1 MRPSVGAWGM
11 NRNNIELKIFGL
23 IVGMAAI
30 MVLVAAGLLFTATRQ
45 ADLRERQYEQNLVA
59 NGLRQRGREV
69 QTALNPYVIWDEA
82 IHKLDNDFDLGW
94 ANQNIGTSIGG
105 ALGHSVVFV
114 LDADNRPIYGHM
126 NGTDVSP
133 QSFSLY
139 APRAQHLIDKV
150 RAIETDPAK
159 VARLRAVHVS
169 RVELVG
175 REPVMITVS
184 LVRPDLK
191 AKTRGARAPLVISG
205 MPVASSVVMAFS
217 ERFLLKNA
225 RIEIVPASQ
234 IKSES
239 AQALMGRAPD
249 GRGIVLRWDPRRP
262 GAELLQQ
269 ATPILAL
276 AALAAGIGAVMLF
289 RVTRRAAKKLLL
301 SEAEAKHLALHDP
314 LTGLANRTLFTD
326 RLIHAHALLRRKPGY
341 LGVLCVDLDRFKEVN
356 DTYGHDAGDQ
366 VIREVARRLQV
377 ICRETDTICRL
388 GGDEFAIIQPDTTPA
403 GCATLAQRVVEGL
416 SGDLDLSIGRAE
428 LSCSVGVAVVSDADH
443 GQAEM
448 LRQADV
454 ALYRAKEAGRGRYC
468 FFEPEMD
475 AALRLRKGLE
485 RDLRAAI
492 DQERLTV
499 AYQPLTDARG
509 VILGVEAL
517 ARWHDPERGDIS
529 PAIFIPLA
537 ESTGLIAAIGR
548 SVFRRACYDS
558 LRWSGLEVS
567 VNVSALQLSSPGF
580 VDEIEQIL
588 AETGA
593 QAAGFVLEI
602 TETALLKDS
611 DGVHEALRRIKR
623 LGFRL
628 ALDDF
633 GTGYASLAY
642 LRRHPIDKLKID
654 RSFVSTLSPDGETT
668 SVAGAIISLAKSLG
682 LKTTAE
688 GVETQ
693 EQLDKVVSLGGVVMQ
708 GYHFARPM
716 PASSVA
722 TYLAE
727 EAAIAIARNGLRPS
741 AAQRAAR
748 LSTGRASCWRDG
760 LNYHC

>member
-1 MRPSVGAWGM
+1 M

-23 IVGMAAI
+23 IVCMATGMI
-30 MVLVAAGLLFTATRQ
+30 LLAAGLLFTATRQ
-45 ADLRERQYEQNLVA
+45 ADLRERQYEQTLVG

-82 IHKLDNDFDLGW
+82 IHKLDNNFDLEW
-94 ANQNIGTSIGG
+94 ASQNVGASIGG
-105 ALGHSVVFV
+105 ALGYSVVFV
-114 LDADNRPIYGHM
+114 LDANNQPIYGHI
-126 NGTDVSP
+126 NGTDVDP
-133 QSFSLY
+133 MSFCVY
-139 APRAQHLIDKV
+139 AAQTQRLIDQV
-150 RAIETDPAK
+150 RAIEADPVK
-159 VARLRAVHVS
+159 VAKLRAVHKG
-169 RVELVG
+169 RVELIG
-175 REPVMITVS
+175 EEPVMITVS

-191 AKTRGARAPLVISG
+191 AKTLGPRGPLIVSG
-205 MPVASSVVMAFS
+205 LPVASSIVKAFS
-217 ERFLLKNA
+217 ERFLLKDA
-225 RIEIVPASQ
+225 RIEVVPASE
-234 IKSES
+234 IKGEN

-249 GRGIVLRWDPRRP
+249 GRGIVLRWTPRKP
-262 GAELLQQ
+262 GGDLLRQ
-269 ATPILAL
+269 ATPILCLAFL
-276 AALAAGIGAVMLF
+276 AAATGLVLLF

-326 RLIHAHALLRRKPGY
+326 RLVHAHALLRRKPGY
-341 LGVLCVDLDRFKEVN
+341 LGVLCIDLDRFKEVN
-356 DTYGHDAGDQ
+356 DSYGHDAGDQ
-366 VIREVARRLQV
+366 VIREVARRLKQ

-416 SGDLDLSIGRAE
+416 SGELDLTIGRAE
-428 LSCSVGVAVVSDADH
+428 LSCSVGVAVVSDAEQ

-475 AALRLRKGLE
+475 AALRLRKMLE

-492 DQERLTV
+492 EQERLTV

-509 VILGVEAL
+509 VITGVEAL

-537 ESTGLIAAIGR
+537 EATGLIAAIGR
-548 SVFRRACYDS
+548 LVFRRACYDS

-567 VNVSALQLSSPGF
+567 VNVSALQLSAAGF
-580 VDEIEQIL
+580 VDEVEGIL

-593 QAAGFVLEI
+593 QASSIVLEI

-611 DGVHEALRRIKR
+611 DGVHEALRRLKR
-623 LGFRL
+623 LRIPL

-654 RSFVSTLSPDGETT
+654 RSFVSNLTPDSEAA
-668 SVAGAIISLAKSLG
+668 SVAAAIISLARSLG

-693 EQLDKVVSLGGVVMQ
+693 AQFDILVKLGCVEFQ
-708 GYHFARPM
+708 GFLLGRPM
-716 PASSVA
+716 PAD
-722 TYLAE
+722 
-727 EAAIAIARNGLRPS
+727 AIAGVREQRSKPSREAVSTKARR
-741 AAQRAAR
+741 
-748 LSTGRASCWRDG
+748 
-760 LNYHC
+760 

>member
-1 MRPSVGAWGM
+1 M

-23 IVGMAAI
+23 IVGMAAGMI
-30 MVLVAAGLLFTATRQ
+30 LLAAGLLVTAARQ
-45 ADLRERQYEQNLVA
+45 ADLREREYEQSLVG
-59 NGLRQRGREV
+59 NGMRQRAREV
-69 QTALNPYVIWDEA
+69 QATLNPYIVWDEA
-82 IHKLDNDFDLGW
+82 IHKLDNDFDVNW
-94 ANQNIGTSIGG
+94 ASQNIGASIGG
-105 ALGHSVVFV
+105 PLGYSAVFV

-133 QSFSLY
+133 VSFAIYS
-139 APRAQHLIDKV
+139 AQAQRLIKLV
-150 RAIETDPAK
+150 RHIETDPVEVAK
-159 VARLRAVHVS
+159 LHAVHKG
-169 RVELVG
+169 RVELVNG
-175 REPVMITVS
+175 EPVMITVS

-191 AKTRGARAPLVISG
+191 AKTNGARAPLIVSG
-205 MPVASSVVMAFS
+205 MPLASSVAKAFS

-225 RIEIVPASQ
+225 RIEVVPANE
-234 IKSES
+234 IKDHIA
-239 AQALMGRAPD
+239 AQTLMGKTPD

-262 GAELLQQ
+262 GAELLRQ
-269 ATPILAL
+269 ATPLLLLAFL
-276 AALAAGIGAVMLF
+276 ATAIGAVMMF

-341 LGVLCVDLDRFKEVN
+341 LSVLCIDLDRFKEVN
-356 DTYGHDAGDQ
+356 DSYGHDAGDQ
-366 VIREVARRLQV
+366 VIREVARRLKV
-377 ICRETDTICRL
+377 ICRDTDTICRL
-388 GGDEFAIIQPDTTPA
+388 GGDEFAIIQPDTTPSGA
-403 GCATLAQRVVEGL
+403 ATLAQRVVEGL
-416 SGDLDLSIGRAE
+416 SGELDLTIGRAE
-428 LSCSVGVAVVSDADH
+428 LSCSVGVAVVSDAEY

-454 ALYRAKEAGRGRYC
+454 ALYRAKEAGRGRYA

-475 AALRLRKGLE
+475 AALRLRKALE

-492 DQERLTV
+492 EQERLTV
-499 AYQPLTDARG
+499 AYQPLTDVRG
-509 VILGVEAL
+509 VITGVEAL
-517 ARWHDPERGDIS
+517 ARWNDPERGDIS

-567 VNVSALQLSSPGF
+567 VNVSALQLSAAGF
-580 VDEIEQIL
+580 VDEVEEIL
-588 AETGA
+588 LETGA
-593 QAAGFVLEI
+593 QAANFVLEI

-623 LGFRL
+623 MGFRL

-654 RSFVSTLSPDGETT
+654 RSFVSNLSPDSEAS
-668 SVAGAIISLAKSLG
+668 SVASAIISLAKTLG

-693 EQLDKVVSLGGVVMQ
+693 AQFDILAKLGCVEFQ
-708 GYHFARPM
+708 GFLLGRPM
-716 PASSVA
+716 PAD
-722 TYLAE
+722 
-727 EAAIAIARNGLRPS
+727 AIAGVREARLRPRQTVS
-741 AAQRAAR
+741 PRR
-748 LSTGRASCWRDG
+748 RR
-760 LNYHC
+760 

>member
-1 MRPSVGAWGM
+1 MS
-11 NRNNIELKIFGL
+11 RNNIELKIFGL
-23 IVGMAAI
+23 IVGMAAA
-30 MVLVAAGLLFTATRQ
+30 MVLLAAGLLFTATRQ
-45 ADLRERQYEQNLVA
+45 ADLRERQYEQTLVG
-59 NGLRQRGREV
+59 NGLRQRGKEV
-69 QTALNPYVIWDEA
+69 QTSLNPYVIWDEA
-82 IHKLDNDFDLGW
+82 IHKLDNDFDLAW
-94 ANQNIGTSIGG
+94 ANQNIGASIGG
-105 ALGHSVVFV
+105 ALGYSVVFV

-133 QSFSLY
+133 ESFSLY
-139 APRAQHLIDKV
+139 AAQTQRLIDRV
-150 RAIETDPAK
+150 RAIETDPVK
-159 VARLRAVHVS
+159 VAELRAVHVS
-169 RVELVG
+169 RVELIG

-191 AKTRGARAPLVISG
+191 AKTRGARAPLVVSG
-205 MPVASSVVMAFS
+205 MPVASSVVTAFS

-225 RIEIVPASQ
+225 RIEIIPASE
-234 IKSES
+234 IKGEN
-239 AQALMGRAPD
+239 AQALLGHAPD
-249 GRGIVLRWDPRRP
+249 GRGIVLRWDPRKP
-262 GAELLQQ
+262 GAELLDQ
-269 ATPILAL
+269 ATPILSL
-276 AALAAGIGAVMLF
+276 AALAAAIGAVLLF
-289 RVTRRAAKKLLL
+289 RITRRAAKKLLL

-326 RLIHAHALLRRKPGY
+326 RLVHAHALLRRKPGY
-341 LGVLCVDLDRFKEVN
+341 LGVLCIDLDRFKEVN
-356 DTYGHDAGDQ
+356 DSYGHDAGDQ
-366 VIREVARRLQV
+366 VIREVARRLKQ

-416 SGDLDLSIGRAE
+416 SGELDLSIGRAE
-428 LSCSVGVAVVSDADH
+428 LSCSVGVAVVSDADQ

-509 VILGVEAL
+509 VIQGVEAL

-567 VNVSALQLSSPGF
+567 VNVSALQLSAPGF

-588 AETGA
+588 LETGA
-593 QAAGFVLEI
+593 QASGFVLEI

-654 RSFVSTLSPDGETT
+654 RSFVSNLSPDGEAV

-693 EQLDKVVSLGGVVMQ
+693 GQFDTLAKLGCVEFQ
-708 GYHFARPM
+708 GFLLGRPM
-716 PASSVA
+716 PAD
-722 TYLAE
+722 E
-727 EAAIAIARNGLRPS
+727 IA
-741 AAQRAAR
+741 AAR
-748 LSTGRASCWRDG
+748 EARQALADAAKVSSRPRR
-760 LNYHC
+760 

>member
-1 MRPSVGAWGM
+1 M
-11 NRNNIELKIFGL
+11 NRNSLELKIFGL
-23 IVGMAAI
+23 IVGMAAGMI
-30 MVLVAAGLLFTATRQ
+30 LLAACLLLTTTRQ
-45 ADLRERQYEQNLVA
+45 ADLRERQYEQTLVV

-69 QTALNPYVIWDEA
+69 QNTLNPYVIWDEA
-82 IHKLDNDFDLGW
+82 IHKLDNSFDLDW
-94 ANQNIGTSIGG
+94 ASQNIGASIGG
-105 ALGHSVVFV
+105 ALGYSVVFV

-126 NGTDVSP
+126 NGTDVAP
-133 QSFSLY
+133 ESFGIY
-139 APRAQHLIDKV
+139 AAQTQRLINRV
-150 RAIETDPAK
+150 RAIETDPAQ
-159 VARLRAVHVS
+159 VAQLRAVHKS
-169 RVELVG
+169 RVELVNG
-175 REPVMITVS
+175 EPVMITVS

-191 AKTRGARAPLVISG
+191 AKLRGARAPLIVSG
-205 MPVASSVVMAFS
+205 IPVANSVAQAFA

-225 RIEIVPASQ
+225 RVEVVPASE
-234 IKSES
+234 IKGEN

-249 GRGIVLRWDPRRP
+249 GRGIVLRWDPRQP
-262 GAELLQQ
+262 GAELLRQ
-269 ATPILAL
+269 ATPLLVLAFTA
-276 AALAAGIGAVMLF
+276 AALCAVLMF

-326 RLIHAHALLRRKPGY
+326 RLIHAHALLRRKSGY
-341 LGVLCVDLDRFKEVN
+341 LSVLCIDLDRFKEVN
-356 DTYGHDAGDQ
+356 DSYGHDAGDQ
-366 VIREVARRLQV
+366 VIREVARRLKG
-377 ICRETDTICRL
+377 ICRDTDTICRL

-403 GCATLAQRVVEGL
+403 GAAALAQRVVEGL
-416 SGDLDLSIGRAE
+416 SGELDLTIGRSE
-428 LSCSVGVAVVSDADH
+428 LSCSVGVAVVSDADQ

-475 AALRLRKGLE
+475 AALRLRKALE
-485 RDLRAAI
+485 SDLRAAI
-492 DQERLTV
+492 EQERLTV
-499 AYQPLTDARG
+499 AYQPLTDVRG
-509 VILGVEAL
+509 VITGVEAL
-517 ARWHDPERGDIS
+517 ARWNDAERGDIS

-537 ESTGLIAAIGR
+537 ESGGLISAIGR

-567 VNVSALQLSSPGF
+567 VNVSALQLSSASF
-580 VDEIEQIL
+580 VDEIERIL

-593 QAAGFVLEI
+593 HAADFVLEI

-623 LGFRL
+623 MGLRL

-654 RSFVSTLSPDGETT
+654 RSFVSALSTDREAS

-693 EQLDKVVSLGGVVMQ
+693 AQFDILAKLGCVEFQ
-708 GYHFARPM
+708 GFLLGRPM
-716 PASSVA
+716 AADAIAGVREASS
-722 TYLAE
+722 
-727 EAAIAIARNGLRPS
+727 
-741 AAQRAAR
+741 AAR
-748 LSTGRASCWRDG
+748 KALPRVRRV
-760 LNYHC
+760 

>member
-1 MRPSVGAWGM
+1 M

-23 IVGMAAI
+23 IVGMAAA
-30 MVLVAAGLLFTATRQ
+30 MVLLAAGLLFTATRQ
-45 ADLRERQYEQNLVA
+45 ADLRERQYEQTLVG
-59 NGLRQRGREV
+59 NGLRQRGKEV

-82 IHKLDNDFDLGW
+82 IHKLDNDFDLAW

-105 ALGHSVVFV
+105 ALGYSAVFV

-126 NGTDVSP
+126 NGTDVAP
-133 QSFSLY
+133 ASFDIY
-139 APRAQHLIDKV
+139 AAQTQRLIDQV
-150 RAIETDPAK
+150 RAIETDPVK
-159 VARLRAVHVS
+159 VAKMRAVHVT
-169 RVELVG
+169 RVELIG
-175 REPVMITVS
+175 REPVLVTVS

-191 AKTRGARAPLVISG
+191 ARTRGARAPLVVSG
-205 MPVASSVVMAFS
+205 MPVASSVVKAFS

-225 RIEIVPASQ
+225 RIEIIPASE
-234 IKSES
+234 IKGEH
-239 AQALMGRAPD
+239 AQTLMGRAPD
-249 GRGIVLRWDPRRP
+249 GRRIVLRWDPRKP
-262 GAELLQQ
+262 GAELLRQ
-269 ATPILAL
+269 ATPILSL
-276 AALAAGIGAVMLF
+276 AALAAGIGAMMLF

-326 RLIHAHALLRRKPGY
+326 RLVHAHALLRRKPGY

-356 DTYGHDAGDQ
+356 DSYGHDAGDQ
-366 VIREVARRLQV
+366 VIREVARRLQA

-416 SGDLDLSIGRAE
+416 SGELDLSIGRAE
-428 LSCSVGVAVVSDADH
+428 LSCSVGVAVVSDADQ

-517 ARWHDPERGDIS
+517 ARWNDPERGDIS

-548 SVFRRACYDS
+548 LVFRRACYDS

-567 VNVSALQLSSPGF
+567 VNVSALQLSLPGF

-593 QAAGFVLEI
+593 EASGFVLEI

-611 DGVHEALRRIKR
+611 DGVHDALRRIKR

-654 RSFVSTLSPDGETT
+654 RSFVSNLSPDVEAT

-693 EQLDKVVSLGGVVMQ
+693 GQFDTLVKLGCVEFQ
-708 GYHFARPM
+708 GFLLARPM
-716 PASSVA
+716 PAH
-722 TYLAE
+722 E
-727 EAAIAIARNGLRPS
+727 IA
-741 AAQRAAR
+741 AAR
-748 LSTGRASCWRDG
+748 ETRQALANAAKVSSRPRR
-760 LNYHC
+760 

>member
-1 MRPSVGAWGM
+1 M

-23 IVGMAAI
+23 IVGMAVA
-30 MVLVAAGLLFTATRQ
+30 MGLVAAGLLFTATRQ
-45 ADLRERQYEQNLVA
+45 ADLRERQYEQGLVG
-59 NGLRQRGREV
+59 NGLRQRAKEV
-69 QTALNPYVIWDEA
+69 QTSLNPYVIWDEA
-82 IHKLDNDFDLGW
+82 IHKLDNQFDLAW
-94 ANQNIGTSIGG
+94 ANQNIGSSIGG
-105 ALGHSVVFV
+105 ALGYSVVFV
-114 LDADNRPIYGHM
+114 LDADNRPIYGHI

-133 QSFSLY
+133 RAFDAY
-139 APRAQHLIDKV
+139 AAQTKTLVDQI

-159 VARLRAVHVS
+159 VAKMRAVHVS
-169 RVELVG
+169 RVELIG
-175 REPVMITVS
+175 NEPVMITVS

-191 AKTRGARAPLVISG
+191 GKTRGARAPLVVSG
-205 MPVASSVVMAFS
+205 MPVANSVVRAFS
-217 ERFLLKNA
+217 ERFLLKNT
-225 RIEIVPASQ
+225 RIEIVPASE
-234 IKSES
+234 IKGEN
-239 AQALMGRAPD
+239 AQTLLGLAPD

-269 ATPILAL
+269 ATPILGL
-276 AALAAGIGAVMLF
+276 AALAAGIGAMMLF

-326 RLIHAHALLRRKPGY
+326 RLVHAHALLRRKPGY
-341 LGVLCVDLDRFKEVN
+341 LGVLCLDLDRFKEVN
-356 DTYGHDAGDQ
+356 DSYGHDAGDQ
-366 VIREVARRLQV
+366 VIREVARRLKA

-388 GGDEFAIIQPDTTPA
+388 GGDEFAIIQPDTTPT

-416 SGDLDLSIGRAE
+416 SGELDLGIGRAE
-428 LSCSVGVAVVSDADH
+428 LSCSVGVAVVSDADQ

-485 RDLRAAI
+485 RDLRTAI
-492 DQERLTV
+492 EQDRLTV

-517 ARWHDPERGDIS
+517 ARWSDAERGDIS
-529 PAIFIPLA
+529 PALFIPLA

-567 VNVSALQLSSPGF
+567 VNVSALQLSTPGF
-580 VDEIEQIL
+580 VDEIEEIL

-593 QAAGFVLEI
+593 QASGFLLEI

-654 RSFVSTLSPDGETT
+654 RSFVSNLSAESEAG

-693 EQLDKVVSLGGVVMQ
+693 AQFDTLVKLGCIEFQ
-708 GYHFARPM
+708 GFLLGRPM
-716 PASSVA
+716 PA
-722 TYLAE
+722 E
-727 EAAIAIARNGLRPS
+727 AIA
-741 AAQRAAR
+741 AAR
-748 LSTGRASCWRDG
+748 EARLAAAGPSKVASRQRR
-760 LNYHC
+760 

>member
-1 MRPSVGAWGM
+1 M

-82 IHKLDNDFDLGW
+82 IHKLDNNFDLGW

-105 ALGHSVVFV
+105 ALGHSAVFV

-133 QSFSLY
+133 ESFSLY

-234 IKSES
+234 IKSEN

-249 GRGIVLRWDPRRP
+249 GRGIVLRWDPRKP
-262 GAELLQQ
+262 GAELLRQ

-276 AALAAGIGAVMLF
+276 AALAAGIGAVLLF

-326 RLIHAHALLRRKPGY
+326 RLVHAHALLRRKPGY

-356 DTYGHDAGDQ
+356 DSYGHDAGDQ
-366 VIREVARRLQV
+366 VIREVARRLQT

-428 LSCSVGVAVVSDADH
+428 LSCSVGVAVVSDADQ

-567 VNVSALQLSSPGF
+567 VNVSALQLSAPGF

-593 QAAGFVLEI
+593 QASGFVLEI

-654 RSFVSTLSPDGETT
+654 RSFVSTLSPDGEAS

-693 EQLDKVVSLGGVVMQ
+693 GQFDTLVKLGCVEFQ
-708 GYHFARPM
+708 GFLLGRPM
-716 PASSVA
+716 PA
-722 TYLAE
+722 E
-727 EAAIAIARNGLRPS
+727 DIA
-741 AAQRAAR
+741 AAR
-748 LSTGRASCWRDG
+748 DARQALANAAKVSARPRR
-760 LNYHC
+760 

>member
-356 DTYGHDAGDQ
+356 DSYGHDAGDQ

-693 EQLDKVVSLGGVVMQ
+693 AQFDTLVKLGCVEFQ
-708 GYHFARPM
+708 GFLLGRPM
-716 PASSVA
+716 PA
-722 TYLAE
+722 E
-727 EAAIAIARNGLRPS
+727 DIA
-741 AAQRAAR
+741 AAR
-748 LSTGRASCWRDG
+748 DARQAMANAAKVSARQRR
-760 LNYHC
+760 

>member
-1 MRPSVGAWGM
+1 M

-23 IVGMAAI
+23 IVGMAVV
-30 MVLVAAGLLFTATRQ
+30 MVLLAAGLLFTATRQ
-45 ADLRERQYEQNLVA
+45 ADLRERQYEQTLVG
-59 NGLRQRGREV
+59 NGLRQRGKEV
-69 QTALNPYVIWDEA
+69 QTSLNPYVIWDEA
-82 IHKLDNDFDLGW
+82 IRKLDNDFDLAW

-105 ALGHSVVFV
+105 ALGYSVVFV
-114 LDADNRPIYGHM
+114 LDADNKPIYGHM

-133 QSFSLY
+133 ETFSLY
-139 APRAQHLIDKV
+139 AAQTQRLIDKV

-159 VARLRAVHVS
+159 VAQMRAVHVS
-169 RVELVG
+169 RVELIG

-191 AKTRGARAPLVISG
+191 AKTRGPRAPLIVSG
-205 MPVASSVVMAFS
+205 MPVASSVVKAFS

-225 RIEIVPASQ
+225 RIEIIPASE
-234 IKSES
+234 IKGEN
-239 AQALMGRAPD
+239 AQTLLGRAPD
-249 GRGIVLRWDPRRP
+249 SRGIVLRWDPRKP
-262 GAELLQQ
+262 GDELLRQ

-276 AALAAGIGAVMLF
+276 AALAAGVGAMLLF

-326 RLIHAHALLRRKPGY
+326 RLVHAHALLRRKPGY

-356 DTYGHDAGDQ
+356 DSYGHDAGDQ
-366 VIREVARRLQV
+366 VIREVARRLQD

-416 SGDLDLSIGRAE
+416 SGELDLSIGRAE
-428 LSCSVGVAVVSDADH
+428 LSCSVGVAVVSDADQ

-492 DQERLTV
+492 DQDRLTV

-517 ARWHDPERGDIS
+517 ARWYDPERGDIS

-537 ESTGLIAAIGR
+537 ESTGQIAAIGR

-567 VNVSALQLSSPGF
+567 VNVSALQLAAPGF

-588 AETGA
+588 LETGA
-593 QAAGFVLEI
+593 QASGFVLEI

-654 RSFVSTLSPDGETT
+654 RSFVSNLSPEGEAV

-693 EQLDKVVSLGGVVMQ
+693 GQFDILVKLGCVEFQ
-708 GYHFARPM
+708 GFLLGRPM
-716 PASSVA
+716 PAD
-722 TYLAE
+722 E
-727 EAAIAIARNGLRPS
+727 IA
-741 AAQRAAR
+741 AAR
-748 LSTGRASCWRDG
+748 DARQTLANAAKATSRPRR
-760 LNYHC
+760 